1 MVMLEC
7 VFFAS
12 VFNDLIL
19 YKQAFLMQKSRQTGT
34 GLPEEDSM
42 RDEESKMEGGIAGT
56 GNQ

>member
-1 MVMLEC
+1 MLEC

>member
-1 MVMLEC
+1 MLEC

-19 YKQAFLMQKSRQTGT
+19 YKQAFLMQKSRQTGA